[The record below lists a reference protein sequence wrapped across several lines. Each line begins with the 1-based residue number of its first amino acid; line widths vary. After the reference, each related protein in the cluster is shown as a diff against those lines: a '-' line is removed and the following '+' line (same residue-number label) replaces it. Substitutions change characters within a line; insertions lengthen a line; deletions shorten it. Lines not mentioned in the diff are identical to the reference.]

1 MATFLKGLVAAQP
14 IVREAADPK
23 ITLRYKMVSSL
34 TDQMNAVALQ
44 LEGKKFTKTRTVKK
58 DGQETTKDVR
68 FRPHFGKNAMGDWVL
83 ECRYGNRPLL
93 LPQIKSHA
101 IHCGKE
107 LKQVGEVI
115 SKLIEAT
122 NAGELDALLLK
133 QNAERA
139 AKRKSRN
146 AA

>member
-14 IVREAADPK
+14 IIREAADPK
-23 ITLRYKMVSSL
+23 IALRYKMVSSL

-44 LEGKKFTKTRTVKK
+44 LEGKKFTKTRTVNK
-58 DGQETTKDVR
+58 DGQEMKKDVR
-68 FRPHFGKNAMGDWVL
+68 FRPNFGRNALGDFVF
-83 ECRYGNRPLL
+83 EVRYGNRPLV

-101 IHCGKE
+101 IQCGKE

-115 SKLIEAT
+115 AKLIEAT
-122 NAGELDALLLK
+122 NNGELDALLLK
-133 QNAERA
+133 QSAERA
-139 AKRKSRN
+139 AKRKPRN